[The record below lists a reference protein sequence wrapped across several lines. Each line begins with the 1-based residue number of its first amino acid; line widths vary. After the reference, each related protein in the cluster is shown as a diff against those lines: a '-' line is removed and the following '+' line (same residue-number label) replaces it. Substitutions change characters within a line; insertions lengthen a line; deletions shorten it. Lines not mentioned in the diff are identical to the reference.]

1 MSHGKTGN
9 NSEKNDDLV
18 EKLNRFFARLMGKKT
33 VNQAPK
39 PNSTIPSNRSFILI
53 VAAMVFLLWG
63 LTGVY
68 YIPDGN
74 YGLIFRNGKITHEV
88 KGISLG
94 VTLPYPLSDV
104 ETLDATT
111 NNLSIGKESA
121 NLFQLSTKDNYT
133 LQLSGEVAYSISDPQ
148 KYYLNYYQETSDLNQ
163 KVAWLVMANI
173 QKYFLQHTRSEL
185 LNSSSIV
192 LANEIRQ
199 QIEQQVQ
206 NYGLELSKFS
216 ILNLQNIVN
225 SSINNS
231 NESDI
236 NGALEIAPLNTKILQ
251 QAYAYQQFNQAETE
265 SVAVEFKSLL
275 PQYQA
280 NKSAIV
286 ELVYYK
292 MLSNIPSQASE
303 SYPLLNLTQDQFIN
317 LVQNPRSNI
326 NSIKSVGGRN
336 DIRAVSRSVKRQ
348 RDEGRFN
355 DVAQ

>member
-173 QKYFLQHTRSEL
+173 QKYFFLFQYL
-185 LNSSSIV
+185 LTV
-192 LANEIRQ
+192 L
-199 QIEQQVQ
+199 
-206 NYGLELSKFS
+206 LFFFPSLKH
-216 ILNLQNIVN
+216 
-225 SSINNS
+225 
-231 NESDI
+231 
-236 NGALEIAPLNTKILQ
+236 KI
-251 QAYAYQQFNQAETE
+251 Y
-265 SVAVEFKSLL
+265 
-275 PQYQA
+275 
-280 NKSAIV
+280 
-286 ELVYYK
+286 
-292 MLSNIPSQASE
+292 
-303 SYPLLNLTQDQFIN
+303 
-317 LVQNPRSNI
+317 
-326 NSIKSVGGRN
+326 
-336 DIRAVSRSVKRQ
+336 
-348 RDEGRFN
+348 
-355 DVAQ
+355 

>member
-1 MSHGKTGN
+1 M
-9 NSEKNDDLV
+9 E
-18 EKLNRFFARLMGKKT
+18 A
-33 VNQAPK
+33 
-39 PNSTIPSNRSFILI
+39 
-53 VAAMVFLLWG
+53 
-63 LTGVY
+63 LTQ
-68 YIPDGN
+68 
-74 YGLIFRNGKITHEV
+74 
-88 KGISLG
+88 
-94 VTLPYPLSDV
+94 
-104 ETLDATT
+104 
-111 NNLSIGKESA
+111 
-121 NLFQLSTKDNYT
+121 LF
-133 LQLSGEVAYSISDPQ
+133 
-148 KYYLNYYQETSDLNQ
+148 
-163 KVAWLVMANI
+163 